1 MIKIL
6 CSEDPGYAAIV
17 GDSGS
22 AGFRGIILDG
32 GKVRCLYNHI
42 DELDPDYE
50 WDVERYWKAFPEEYE
65 YIKKHYPEALI

>member
-17 GDSGS
+17 GNG
-22 AGFRGIILDG
+22 AGKGFRGILLNG
-32 GKVRCLYNHI
+32 GNVYCLFDYT
-42 DELDPDYE
+42 DELDPENE
-50 WDVERYWKAFPEEYE
+50 WEAEQYWEEYPEEYE